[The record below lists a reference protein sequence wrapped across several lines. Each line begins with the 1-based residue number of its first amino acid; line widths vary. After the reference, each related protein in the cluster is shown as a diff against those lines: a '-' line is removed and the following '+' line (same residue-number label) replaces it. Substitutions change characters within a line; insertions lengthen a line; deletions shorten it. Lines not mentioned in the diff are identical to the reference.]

1 MGSSVIALL
10 TDLGAKDYFVGA
22 MKGAILSVNPDAKI
36 VDITHEVSKFDV
48 RRAALIL
55 VQAAK
60 AFPAGTIFITVV
72 DPGVGT
78 ERKCVLLK
86 TKNGLF
92 FIAPDN
98 GVLTLIA
105 EQLGIAELYEITNR
119 ELMMPEISST
129 FHGRD
134 IMAPVAAHLSLGV
147 KPSEV
152 GPGLKEIKLLKLPR
166 PMVTEKE
173 LRGHIMSVDDFGNLV
188 TNIDASTISKFA
200 RIGELL
206 TVTVGER
213 VLTAEFARTFG
224 EVGLG
229 EYVCY
234 AGSSGMLELAKNM
247 GNLANELKI
256 KIGGEL
262 SIKKVIRWSNAG

>member
-1 MGSSVIALL
+1 MRSSVIALL

-22 MKGAILSVNPDAKI
+22 MKGTILSMNPDAKI
-36 VDITHEVSKFDV
+36 VDITHEVPKYDV
-48 RRAALIL
+48 RGAAFIL
-55 VQAAK
+55 AQAAK

-105 EQLGIAELYEITNR
+105 EQLGVSELYEITNR
-119 ELMMPEISST
+119 ELMMSEVSPT

-134 IMAPVAAHLSLGV
+134 IMAPIAAHLSLGV

-152 GPGLKEIKLLKLPR
+152 GPEIKGIELLQLPR
-166 PMVTEKE
+166 STATETK
-173 LRGHIMSVDDFGNLV
+173 LRGNIMSVDDFGNLA
-188 TNIDASTISKFA
+188 TNIDAPTISKFA
-200 RIGELL
+200 R
-206 TVTVGER
+206 VGEALVVAVADK
-213 VLTAEFARTFG
+213 VLNVKFVRTFG
-224 EVGLG
+224 EVGPGGYLC
-229 EYVCY
+229 YV
-234 AGSSGMLELAKNM
+234 GSSGMLGLAKNM
-247 GNLANELKI
+247 GNLANELKV
-256 KIGGEL
+256 KIGSEL
-262 SIKKVIRWSNAG
+262 IIQKGP

>member
-1 MGSSVIALL
+1 MSSSIIAILS
-10 TDLGAKDYFVGA
+10 DLGTRDYFVGA
-22 MKGAILSVNPDAKI
+22 IKGAILSVNPDAKI
-36 VDITHEVSKFDV
+36 VDITHEVPKYDV
-48 RRAALIL
+48 RGAALIL
-55 VQAAK
+55 AQVVK
-60 AFPAGTIFITVV
+60 AFPEGTIFVTIV

-98 GVLTLIA
+98 GVLTLVA
-105 EQLGIAELYEITNR
+105 EQLGVAELYEIINR
-119 ELMMPEISST
+119 DLMMSGVSPT

-152 GPGLKEIKLLKLPR
+152 GPELKGIKLLKLPR
-166 PMVTEKE
+166 PTATETE
-173 LRGHIMSVDDFGNLV
+173 LRGHIMSVDDFGNLA

-200 RIGELL
+200 RTGEDIAVGVAGKVL
-206 TVTVGER
+206 TVK
-213 VLTAEFARTFG
+213 FARTFG
-224 EVGLG
+224 EVRLG
-229 EYVCY
+229 GYLCY
-234 AGSSGMLELAKNM
+234 IGSSGMLELAKNM

-256 KIGGEL
+256 KIGDEL
-262 SIKKVIRWSNAG
+262 IIRKILIT